1 MNFIIIIIKN
11 VVTSVVLIF
20 DWSEEVYFSLR
31 TVCVL
36 VCFFNIKIHNKRSEV
51 VHQFLFT
58 GKTVLNDRKLIDTTI
73 VF

>member
-1 MNFIIIIIKN
+1 MNFIIIKN

-36 VCFFNIKIHNKRSEV
+36 VFFNIKIHNKRSEV